1 MYQLHPANRRGRTY
15 TGWLDVITPFP
26 SEAITIPAI

>member
-15 TGWLDVITPFP
+15 TGWLDSYHTFP